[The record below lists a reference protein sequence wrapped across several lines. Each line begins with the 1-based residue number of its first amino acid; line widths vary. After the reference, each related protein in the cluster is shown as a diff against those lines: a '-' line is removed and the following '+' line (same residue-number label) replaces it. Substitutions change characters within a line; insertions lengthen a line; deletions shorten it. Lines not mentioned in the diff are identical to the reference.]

1 MQESA
6 EIIVIGA
13 GLGGLCAATLLARA
27 GYEVRVLEAASQPGG
42 RARSRVQDGYVLN
55 LGAHALYRNGRAMA
69 VLAQLGIEPRG
80 RTVDGRGAYVLH
92 ADRLYALPRNAPTLL
107 ASDLL
112 GARGKLAFARLLLT
126 LGERKARALRGR
138 NVQQWLSE
146 ASGDARARALLAL
159 LVRLT
164 CYAHAP
170 ELLGAEAAARQ
181 LAHAV
186 KHGVM
191 YVDGGW
197 QSLLDPLLARAEAAG
212 VQLELGVAAERI
224 EHAGNAVR
232 AVVTRDGRRL
242 PARAVVAAVEPALLA
257 ALLPGDARARRWADA
272 AVPLR
277 AACLD
282 LGVRGLPHAER
293 VSAHA
298 LDAPLYFANHS
309 AYARLAPDGASV
321 LHLIR
326 YLAPG
331 EDGRGAEPE
340 LRAFLE
346 RVQPGVYAR
355 AEAKRFVPNLVAH
368 NDVPGPERARGEHPE
383 LAGLHLVGDGCSA
396 RAMLTDGVLD
406 SAHAAAARIAERMPV
421 LGASARAGQAGRAAA
436 VVKASAASDPGRAA

>member
-1 MQESA
+1 
-6 EIIVIGA
+6 
-13 GLGGLCAATLLARA
+13 
-27 GYEVRVLEAASQPGG
+27 
-42 RARSRVQDGYVLN
+42 
-55 LGAHALYRNGRAMA
+55 
-69 VLAQLGIEPRG
+69 
-80 RTVDGRGAYVLH
+80 
-92 ADRLYALPRNAPTLL
+92 
-107 ASDLL
+107 
-112 GARGKLAFARLLLT
+112 
-126 LGERKARALRGR
+126 RKARALRGR

-146 ASGDARARALLAL
+146 ETSDERARELIAL
-159 LVRLT
+159 LVRLG

-170 ELLGAEAAARQ
+170 DLLGAEAAARQ
-181 LAHAV
+181 LAHVV
-186 KHGVM
+186 KHSVM

-197 QSLLDPLLARAEAAG
+197 QSLIDAVLARAEAAG
-212 VQLELGVAAERI
+212 VQLDLGVAVERI
-224 EHAGNAVR
+224 EHAGSAVR
-232 AVVTRDGRRL
+232 AVVTRDGRRV
-242 PARAVVAAVEPALLA
+242 PARAVVAAVEPAVLA

-282 LGVRGLPHAER
+282 LGVRGLPHPER
-293 VSAHA
+293 FSVHA
-298 LDAPLYFANHS
+298 LEAPLYFANHS
-309 AYARLAPDGASV
+309 AYAQLAPDGASV

-355 AEAKRFVPNLVAH
+355 AETKRFAPNLVVH
-368 NDVPGPERARGEHPE
+368 NDLPGPERARGEHPE

-421 LGASARAGQAGRAAA
+421 LGISARPGRAPA
-436 VVKASAASDPGRAA
+436 VVKTAAASDPGRAA